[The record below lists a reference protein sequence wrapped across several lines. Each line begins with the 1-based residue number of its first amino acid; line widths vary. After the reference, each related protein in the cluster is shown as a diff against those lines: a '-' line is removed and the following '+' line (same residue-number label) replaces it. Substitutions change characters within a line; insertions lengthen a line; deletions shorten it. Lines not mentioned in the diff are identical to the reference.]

1 MHFDY
6 AFLALIAAAF
16 AALVSAIIFARPIG
30 RWMKRRHV

>member
-6 AFLALIAAAF
+6 YFLAFIATAF